1 MQELVLVA
9 VRVGVHL
16 QPPRVRHGD
25 EVRRRGQ
32 PVVPVRRHHRVL
44 PRPDAHHVP
53 PHVVQ
58 VLAGGD
64 LVVRL
69 VGVLGP
75 HGHVVDEEDERRV
88 REVGGADQRRRREGL
103 DEDRLGAPRRRHVLA
118 AVAVLLE
125 RRDELVLVLLLVR
138 PLHVLV
144 HEHGVL
150 HLRVDPDHPLGVQR
164 DVDELVERDDR
175 RDACR
180 KRDHFVCER
189 CCFRTVQ
196 RGKERARRK

>member
-1 MQELVLVA
+1 MQELVLIS

-16 QPPRVRHGD
+16 QSPRVRHGD

-32 PVVPVRRHHRVL
+32 QVALGRRHHRVL
-44 PRPDAHHVP
+44 PRPDAHHVLL
-53 PHVVQ
+53 HVVQ

-88 REVGGADQRRRREGL
+88 HEVRRADQRRRREGL

-125 RRDELVLVLLLVR
+125 RRDELVLELLPVR
-138 PLHVLV
+138 PPHVLV
-144 HEHGVL
+144 HEHGAL

-175 RDACR
+175 RDACGWR
-180 KRDHFVCER
+180 TYETTVSSVNAVV
-189 CCFRTVQ
+189 RTVH
-196 RGKERARRK
+196 R